1 MRTHTEEISGWM
13 CEPISTSDDAAII
26 RWHLRYV
33 HFDSNLGIV
42 RLTFDPSKYVL
53 FFLVGF
59 L

>member
-13 CEPISTSDDAAII
+13 CETISTSSDAAIT
-26 RWHLRYV
+26 RRHLRYV